1 MKLNILTILTV
12 GLLLGINACCTKK
25 DCVNSDEIHEIEF
38 YNFSQADLDTIALI
52 SYAKNSNF
60 TAAIDSSITQANK
73 TGDYST
79 VYTKDK
85 INTTHDYKI
94 KLLSTGQVFTLTG
107 FEIEKRGCNTC
118 FPYRPESDYYNI
130 LGAYQINGQRQTGS
144 RIKIYR

>member
-1 MKLNILTILTV
+1 M
-12 GLLLGINACCTKK
+12 
-25 DCVNSDEIHEIEF
+25 NSDEIHEIEF

-73 TGDYST
+73 TGDYYT

-94 KLLSTGQVFTLTG
+94 KLLSTGKVFTLTG

-130 LGAYQINGQRQTGS
+130 LGAYRINGQRQTGS
-144 RIKIYR
+144 HIKIYR